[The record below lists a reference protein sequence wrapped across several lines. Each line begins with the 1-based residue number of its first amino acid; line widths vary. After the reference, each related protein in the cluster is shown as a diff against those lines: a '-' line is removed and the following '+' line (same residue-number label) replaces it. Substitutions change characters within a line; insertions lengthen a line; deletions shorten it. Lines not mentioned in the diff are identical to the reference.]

1 MPVPFLW
8 VLTCMRMYISGVG
21 KSVCL
26 LRTVSLELG
35 GHFSLYHQ
43 MVVGPRDVSYSL
55 VRARVLTSGRVG
67 QDVGGEGRQSARS
80 SRRAEG
86 VTCGLRGAHWATVF
100 VLTQYF

>member
-1 MPVPFLW
+1 MPFP
-8 VLTCMRMYISGVG
+8 VG
-21 KSVCL
+21 INLYVNVRFWGWEVSV

-35 GHFSLYHQ
+35 DHFSLYHQ
-43 MVVGPRDVSYSL
+43 MVVGPRDVSYNL
-55 VRARVLTSGRVG
+55 VRARVLTFGRVG

-86 VTCGLRGAHWATVF
+86 VTCGLRRAHWATVF